1 MKQYQYSVITG
12 TEIGVKQ
19 LQLPMAV
26 AVANAALATKRVTV
40 IVAKK
45 IENGNEALL
54 LSLDLEVPS
63 EPQNGILE
71 KEDVAI
77 LFHKDNEYLDF
88 PAVYAL
94 REDFETG
101 LPHEI
106 ISKDDHPVQLC
117 LYEHKFVEDSMKFNP
132 EDFLYHIYNW
142 LEKTARNELHAPDQ
156 RLEVY
161 YDVRKLLY
169 LGNDIINANGT
180 WSISNVRKEGV
191 FTFNKLIPSRSGDKK
206 YSVFIYTFE
215 AQKALVINKLPNCI
229 GDLPQA
235 VSLVKKFVSWASQDS
250 KKRDDSLCAIL
261 CLMPKKRSDNGVEE
275 DLEGFL
281 FTTNKTKWNISRENH
296 QWLQTDN
303 LSDCK
308 ALKVDIDAYYC
319 TFPVTDLIL
328 KACSGI
334 KDTTSNCSIIGV
346 GALGSQL
353 LDDMVRSS
361 WAKNIH
367 IYDNDV
373 FMPHNAAR
381 HVLEPLATYSAK
393 VRALADKYN
402 SMNPNHVIPHDVDFI
417 KVVEGDADYNSLVNA
432 DLIVDSS
439 TSIAVERRI
448 ALDFPDVHARR
459 ISTFFNNKGDDLV
472 MLVED
477 KNRTH
482 TLDLLEMDYYR
493 RVLLNDNL
501 AAHFETNN
509 QVRYSN
515 QSCRSKSFVIS
526 NANVKMLS
534 SIASLYI
541 QNSLTAS
548 DEASVNIWHVN
559 ERGESSRVNTSC
571 SNWVR
576 YKRKDDIYTI
586 YVIEPLLEELKR
598 ARAEKV
604 ASNPPVETGGVLLGT
619 FDTIHHIIYVVA
631 QIHAPDDSKAWP
643 NGFIRGCEGLEEKVR
658 VASERCAGQISYIG
672 EWHSHP
678 QGCGPQPSADDNHL
692 YKTLESRLSLAG
704 APFVMG
710 IIGETENFF

>member
-1 MKQYQYSVITG
+1 MKQYQYSVIKG

-19 LQLPMAV
+19 LQLPMAAV
-26 AVANAALATKRVTV
+26 VANVALATKRVTD

-45 IENGNEALL
+45 IENSNEALL

-71 KEDVAI
+71 NEDVAI
-77 LFHKDNEYLDF
+77 VFHKDNEYLDF

-106 ISKDDHPVQLC
+106 ISEDDHPVQLC
-117 LYEHKFVEDSMKFNP
+117 LYEHRFVEDSMKFNP

-142 LEKTARNELHAPDQ
+142 FEKTARNELHVPDQ

-161 YDVRKLLY
+161 YDARQLLY
-169 LGNDIINANGT
+169 MGSYKIKPNST
-180 WSISNVRKEGV
+180 WSISTVSKDGI
-191 FTFNKLIPSRSGDKK
+191 FTFNKLVPSKSGDKK
-206 YSVFIYTFE
+206 YSLFVYKFE
-215 AQKALVINKLPNCI
+215 AQEALVINKLPKCI
-229 GDLPQA
+229 GDLPQ
-235 VSLVKKFVSWASQDS
+235 VMSLMNDFVSWACKDD
-250 KKRDDSLCAIL
+250 KKRDDSLCAIF
-261 CLMPKKRSDNGVEE
+261 CLMPKKRTENGAEE
-275 DLEGFL
+275 AFEGFL
-281 FTTNKTKWNISRENH
+281 FTTNKTKWHIRRENYR
-296 QWLQTDN
+296 WLQTHDQ
-303 LSDCK
+303 SDCK
-308 ALKVDIDAYYC
+308 ALNVGIDTYYC
-319 TFPVTDLIL
+319 QIPISDVLMR
-328 KACSGI
+328 ACSGI
-334 KDTTSNCSIIGV
+334 KETTSNCAILGV

-353 LDDMVRSS
+353 LDDIARSS

-373 FMPHNAAR
+373 FMPHNVVR
-381 HVLEPLATYSAK
+381 HVLEPWATFQSK
-393 VRALADKYN
+393 VNALAYKYN
-402 SMNPNHVIPHDVDFI
+402 SLNPNLVVPHDVDFM
-417 KVVEGDADYNSLVNA
+417 KVVMGDADYNSLANA
-432 DLIVDSS
+432 DLIIDSS

-448 ALDFPDVHARR
+448 ALDFPNVHARR

-482 TLDLLEMDYYR
+482 TLDQLEMDYYR

-541 QNSLTAS
+541 QNNLATS
-548 DEASVNIWHVN
+548 DEATVNIWHVN
-559 ERGESSRVNTSC
+559 EIGESSRVSTSC
-571 SNWVR
+571 SNWIS
-576 YKRKDDIYTI
+576 YKRKDGIYTI
-586 YVIEPLLEELKR
+586 YVIDPLLEELKR

-604 ASNPPVETGGVLLGT
+604 SSNPPVETGGVLLGT
-619 FDTIHHIIYVVA
+619 FDTIHHIIYIIA
-631 QIHAPDDSKAWP
+631 QIPAPDDSKEWP
-643 NGFIRGCEGLEEKVR
+643 NGFIRGCEGLEEKVST
-658 VASERCAGQISYIG
+658 ASKRCAGQISYIG

-678 QGCGPQPSADDNHL
+678 KGCGPQPSADDNHL
-692 YKTLESRLSLAG
+692 YKTLESRLSLVG